1 MRKPDLTTL
10 FLAAGAAALAY
21 ALARSQ
27 GQVAA
32 LASECADLYHEGQDE
47 RQRAELLTDEL
58 ALANKEVQHL
68 DDERRSTL
76 AELGRARGEVSRLH
90 GVNRALLDGFSA
102 DAVRK
107 AERQQA
113 SGWWAW
119 TSPRVSPSGPFG
131 DLDAACDEAEGLA
144 RLYAGQDV
152 FLLAAVDRVRVTAP
166 LTTPTWDVD
175 RSPLA
180 LAAADD

>member
-1 MRKPDLTTL
+1 MRRPDLTTL
-10 FLAAGAAALAY
+10 VLAAGAAALAY
-21 ALARSQ
+21 ALAQTRCRLE
-27 GQVAA
+27 AA
-32 LASECADLYHEGQDE
+32 EGEALDLFWEGED
-47 RQRAELLTDEL
+47 RQQTCDWLHDEL
-58 ALANKEVQHL
+58 ALANKEARHL

-119 TSPRVSPSGPFG
+119 TSPRVSPSGPFD